1 MRGPYPD
8 SAPAEASTDSGAIV
22 VVLQREDPTIVLVQ
36 VHLGQ
41 VLHLA
46 ELCHGLACNRKEGG
60 STESVCVVCVC
71 VRVRMCVCVCVCV
84 CVCAR
89 VCVCVCVR
97 ARARACVH
105 VRACV
110 RVCVCV
116 LVCMYVPEKTKDRA
130 AIIRHTRKEDVQH
143 RSLQII
149 IMIIIKY
156 L

>member
-71 VRVRMCVCVCVCV
+71 VRVCVCV
-84 CVCAR
+84 
-89 VCVCVCVR
+89 
-97 ARARACVH
+97 
-105 VRACV
+105 
-110 RVCVCV
+110 
-116 LVCMYVPEKTKDRA
+116 
-130 AIIRHTRKEDVQH
+130 
-143 RSLQII
+143 
-149 IMIIIKY
+149 
-156 L
+156 